1 MVALLPPAHPS
12 TVPSSVANRNRLGA
26 GPVGDGTTKSEVML
40 ETVPVGVPV
49 SVPSGAGICTV
60 RFTLSPAPGYSVDTL
75 LPLSETQI
83 GLLSLDDRPHGL
95 TSSGSFPC
103 AIPG

>member
-26 GPVGDGTTKSEVML
+26 GPVRDGTTKSQVML
-40 ETVPVGVPV
+40 ETGPVAVPV

-60 RFTLSPAPGYSVDTL
+60 RFTLSPAPVSSVDTL
-75 LPLSETQI
+75 LPLSETQL
-83 GLLSLDDRPHGL
+83 GLVSLDERPHGFTRL
-95 TSSGSFPC
+95 SSFKGAS
-103 AIPG
+103 